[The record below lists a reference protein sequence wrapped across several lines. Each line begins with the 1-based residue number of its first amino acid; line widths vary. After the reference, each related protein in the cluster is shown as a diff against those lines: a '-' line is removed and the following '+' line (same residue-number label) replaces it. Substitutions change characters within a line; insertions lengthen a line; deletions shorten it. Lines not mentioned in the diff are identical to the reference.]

1 MIRSSPVLPGLLA
14 LSFVFYLLYGPVDV
28 ALPVHVATDLHG
40 SAALLG
46 MFWAVFGVGAIIGE
60 LAAPYLR
67 RWRVWPIMTAI
78 VLGWGLALIP
88 LGLVTPL
95 WTALAA
101 FFLGAV
107 IWGPWMSL
115 SMAVLQDASPPGAL
129 AQVIAARGS
138 LLILAAPLG
147 TALGGPLVA
156 ALGARGTLLASA
168 LATVALALVTTA
180 ILAARRRGSRH
191 A

>member
-1 MIRSSPVLPGLLA
+1 
-14 LSFVFYLLYGPVDV
+14 
-28 ALPVHVATDLHG
+28 
-40 SAALLG
+40 
-46 MFWAVFGVGAIIGE
+46 
-60 LAAPYLR
+60 
-67 RWRVWPIMTAI
+67 
-78 VLGWGLALIP
+78 
-88 LGLVTPL
+88 
-95 WTALAA
+95 
-101 FFLGAV
+101 
-107 IWGPWMSL
+107 
-115 SMAVLQDASPPGAL
+115 VLQDASPPGAL

-147 TALGGPLVA
+147 TAFGGPLVA